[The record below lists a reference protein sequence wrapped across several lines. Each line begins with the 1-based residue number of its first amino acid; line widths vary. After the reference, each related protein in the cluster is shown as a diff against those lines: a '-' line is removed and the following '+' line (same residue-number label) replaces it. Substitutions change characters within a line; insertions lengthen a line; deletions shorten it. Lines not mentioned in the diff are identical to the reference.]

1 MTQIVSVNSDY
12 LGIIT
17 NVICTVHCLATPFL
31 FISQAQIVTTDS
43 AIPIFW
49 NSLNYLFIIISFL
62 AIRRSS
68 KKSSKKIVKIL
79 LHSFWILLTI
89 FIINEQ
95 FEISHLPELFTYSSA
110 LMLCALHFY
119 NMKYCKCNDENCCVQ
134 K

>member
-1 MTQIVSVNSDY
+1 MTKIISINSDY

-17 NVICTVHCLATPFL
+17 NSICTIHCLATPFL
-31 FISQAQIVTTDS
+31 FMSQVQIVNTDS

-49 NSLNYLFIIISFL
+49 NSLNYLFIIISFF
-62 AIRRSS
+62 AIRSSS

-79 LHSFWILLTI
+79 LHCFWVLLSV

-95 FEISHLPELFTYSSA
+95 FEISHIPEFFTYSSA
-110 LMLCALHFY
+110 LVLCALHIY
-119 NMKYCKCNDENCCVQ
+119 NMKYCKCKDENCWVQ